1 MLHADAM
8 ERVSDLSAR
17 VAWASAF
24 ERRLVERERDL
35 VDAVHTDIGK
45 PEWEVVTNEIMTLV
59 TSIRWHVRNAPR
71 VLGPRKIGGAPWWMM
86 GQTHWSYRLPVGRV
100 LVIATWNYPL
110 QLLGIQLLQ
119 SVMAGNRTVVKPS
132 ERSPRSQRLLV
143 ELAREAMRDVGL
155 PMEMITSTE
164 ATRDAGRTILETEQ
178 FDHVVFT
185 GSTAVG
191 KQIAE
196 VCARTLTPSTLELSG
211 RDSALVLADANVAI
225 AAQSI
230 WHAVT
235 MNAGQTCM
243 APRRVLVERA
253 AYGPFI
259 AAMRPLVAAS
269 RPMKLAD
276 AAMADRCVQLVQAA
290 MLQGGCSLGGVVEAA
305 NRGVMRPLCVAGC
318 ERDAALVLGDHFG
331 PVLAVLPVDGL
342 EDAVAVHRA
351 AGQHLATS
359 IYTGRPDQL
368 LADQSFI
375 AALGSNVVTINDTV
389 LPTAHP
395 ATSIEGRGASGWGAS
410 RGEAG
415 LRALSREVTCST
427 TSGRVRTP
435 LDEPSASA
443 KGWLRKLAFG
453 GRRGATAKVTQHTGD
468 HELGNAGVHQSASQ
482 SEHGVTNT

>member
-45 PEWEVVTNEIMTLV
+45 PEWEVVTHEIMTLV
-59 TSIRWHVRNAPR
+59 ASIRWHVRNAPR
-71 VLGPRKIGGAPWWMM
+71 ALGPRKIGGAPWWMM

-155 PMEMITSTE
+155 PVEMITSTE
-164 ATRDAGRTILETEQ
+164 ATRDAGRAILETEQ

-196 VCARTLTPSTLELSG
+196 VCARTLTSSTLELSG